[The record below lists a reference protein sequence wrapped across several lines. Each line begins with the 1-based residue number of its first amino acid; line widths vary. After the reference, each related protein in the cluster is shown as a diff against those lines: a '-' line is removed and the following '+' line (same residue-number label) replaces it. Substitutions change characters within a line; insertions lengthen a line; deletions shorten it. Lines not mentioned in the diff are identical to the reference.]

1 MAEKF
6 KDEAVTEEVTKT
18 EEKACKKNGKKV
30 LIAVIACVA
39 VAVLAVGGFFVYRIF
54 RNNDPVKVT
63 SDAIR
68 GLKDNIK
75 DAKDENP
82 GLTKLLEG
90 NDPYEVNTSIKVTLP
105 QKMGTLGANIL
116 AQIDAKN
123 EMFRADVNA
132 KFNKELLFDMSAI
145 LDSKNLAFKFPDTMK
160 NYYSVDISEAMSEF
174 KESMKE
180 IDTKA
185 FEKAMKYDYT
195 KLIDYLA
202 DAIEDALDKGDFKKT
217 NDEISVDG
225 KDIKVNKYT
234 AKITAKEATKVASSF
249 LTKVSKDSELIDVF
263 ATLTDTD
270 KKDIKE
276 FLNDT
281 IKELKDVDVDGDEYI
296 LYSVYVSKTGKVV
309 GYGFEFEGVEV
320 TIATRNDVTEIKA
333 TASGVTISL
342 TIEEK
347 SDDHVVITLSTVGI
361 SATLDIKDEVKT
373 VKKNSEY
380 KEELSIELKISVM
393 GQDDVTAKIEAES
406 TIKKIDSVTKA
417 KDAKDIEKLTA
428 AEQATLQKEVEGSA
442 AYKTIMALTKS
453 MEKNPYLTQASKE
466 VPHYNY

>member
-1 MAEKF
+1 
-6 KDEAVTEEVTKT
+6 
-18 EEKACKKNGKKV
+18 
-30 LIAVIACVA
+30 
-39 VAVLAVGGFFVYRIF
+39 
-54 RNNDPVKVT
+54 
-63 SDAIR
+63 
-68 GLKDNIK
+68 
-75 DAKDENP
+75 
-82 GLTKLLEG
+82 
-90 NDPYEVNTSIKVTLP
+90 
-105 QKMGTLGANIL
+105 
-116 AQIDAKN
+116 
-123 EMFRADVNA
+123 
-132 KFNKELLFDMSAI
+132 MSAI

-202 DAIEDALDKGDFKKT
+202 DAIDDALDKGDFKKT

-234 AKITAKEATKVASSF
+234 AKITAKEATKIASSF

-309 GYGFEFEGVEV
+309 GYGFEFEGVEI

-333 TASGVTISL
+333 TASGITISL

-380 KEELSIELKISVM
+380 KEELSIELKLSVM
-393 GQDDVTAKIEAES
+393 GQEDITAKLEAES
-406 TIKKIDSVTKA
+406 TIKKIDSVSKA

-466 VPHYNY
+466 VPYYNY